1 MSQEERVSISFWFYA
16 NCRGSV
22 CFFVSLFL
30 PLGRDSLGRVPSWAP
45 VCSRGQVLLVFWD
58 LQTFLFDIVA
68 FYVVFFLGAQCLVFW
83 GGLCGCFSLQFIYLL
98 RNLKLLTSV
107 PLA

>member
-30 PLGRDSLGRVPSWAP
+30 PLGRDLLGRVPSWAP
-45 VCSRGQVLLVFWD
+45 VCSRGQVWLVFWD
-58 LQTFLFDIVA
+58 PQTLLFDIVA
-68 FYVVFFLGAQCLVFW
+68 FYVVFFFLVLSVW
-83 GGLCGCFSLQFIYLL
+83 CSGEVSVAVLAYSSFI
-98 RNLKLLTSV
+98 S
-107 PLA
+107 

>member
-45 VCSRGQVLLVFWD
+45 VCSPGQVLLVFWD
-58 LQTFLFDIVA
+58 LQTLLFDIVA
-68 FYVVFFLGAQCLVFW
+68 FYVVFFLVLSVWCSGEVSVAVLAY
-83 GGLCGCFSLQFIYLL
+83 SSFI
-98 RNLKLLTSV
+98 S
-107 PLA
+107 